1 MWLVGVAAEN
11 RASPTS
17 MHTNGARAMNAIKK
31 VRMYMQKNPK
41 SREAKVLGRLA
52 AALAEEQTFPLA
64 ELYSLDLDA
73 FELALELMADWRLDR
88 YYSARLKLLDTILA
102 EVAPELA
109 GDDAPAPP
117 AS

>member
-1 MWLVGVAAEN
+1 MSVTRGAGADVEN
-11 RASPTS
+11 PPL
-17 MHTNGARAMNAIKK
+17 HTNWANSMNAIKK
-31 VRMYMQKNPK
+31 VRMYMQKNPT

-73 FELALELMADWRLDR
+73 FDLALELMADWRLDR

-102 EVAPELA
+102 EVRRRQRRAPR
-109 GDDAPAPP
+109 PT
-117 AS
+117 